1 MKYRICWSD
10 IPSVDE
16 WCLEWDFQTPPLG
29 KRAFVRIGNESI
41 PKLYAASKIIVKVA
55 TVKHIYKAIL
65 LDISADGLA
74 MELSVP
80 FEEEQPLKVG
90 FYLGTVKIISK
101 AVVKHTQKNG
111 ERYQIGIEFVDLN
124 SEYAAYINGL
134 YVSLV
139 RSRASD
145 NGSSQFS

>member
-10 IPSVDE
+10 RPSVDE
-16 WCLEWDFQTPPLG
+16 WCLEWGFPTPPLG
-29 KRAFVRIGNESI
+29 KRAFVRIENESI

-74 MELSVP
+74 MEISVQL
-80 FEEEQPLKVG
+80 EENQPLMVG

-101 AVVKHTQKNG
+101 AVVKHTKING
-111 ERYQIGIEFVDLN
+111 ELYQAGIEFIDLN

-139 RSRASD
+139 RSNTSE
-145 NGSSQFS
+145 NG